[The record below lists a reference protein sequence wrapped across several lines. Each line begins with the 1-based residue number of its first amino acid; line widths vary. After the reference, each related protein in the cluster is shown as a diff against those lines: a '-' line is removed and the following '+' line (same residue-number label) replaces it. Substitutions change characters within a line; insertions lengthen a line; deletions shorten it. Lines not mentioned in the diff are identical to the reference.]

1 VRDGRQPDVR
11 LGDHSGILLA
21 MDAAPLRSIPLFAS
35 LSEKER
41 GQLAA
46 WMDVVDLPAGKNLT
60 EEGAFA
66 YEFMVIG
73 RGTAAVSEGDR
84 HVSDLDPGDYLG
96 EIGLLGGERRRTASV
111 ITTSPMQAFVMAG
124 SQFRAMTR
132 DLPAVAEHN
141 RTTIRTR
148 LGEDS

>member
-1 VRDGRQPDVR
+1 
-11 LGDHSGILLA
+11 
-21 MDAAPLRSIPLFAS
+21 
-35 LSEKER
+35 
-41 GQLAA
+41 
-46 WMDVVDLPAGKNLT
+46 
-60 EEGAFA
+60 
-66 YEFMVIG
+66 MVIG